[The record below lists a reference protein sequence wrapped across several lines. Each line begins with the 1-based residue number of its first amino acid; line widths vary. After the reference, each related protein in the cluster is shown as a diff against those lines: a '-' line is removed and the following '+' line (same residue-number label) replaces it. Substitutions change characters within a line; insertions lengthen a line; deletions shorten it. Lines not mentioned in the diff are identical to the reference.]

1 MDILCTYK
9 IKAESQNFE
18 YGCIKD
24 QWPFPNWNPDA
35 NPNQEHQASSK
46 AKWMSLS
53 IQSDWEIKRIVKLDW
68 INDKL
73 IVGFYIQPKLFN
85 LFFE

>member
-1 MDILCTYK
+1 MPK
-9 IKAESQNFE
+9 S
-18 YGCIKD
+18 
-24 QWPFPNWNPDA
+24 
-35 NPNQEHQASSK
+35 NQENQSSSK
-46 AKWMSLS
+46 AKGISMSLS

-85 LFFE
+85 LFFEEDIHNGSRNINCQNIETVWANKQTE